1 LTYGKFSYINP
12 FLMRANDGRDK
23 KEDDSKGIKGI
34 PLSHPPERTRQE
46 KSHKAKDFSAGSFQ

>member
-1 LTYGKFSYINP
+1 MKEI
-12 FLMRANDGRDK
+12 K